1 MYTHVGWKLTHNM
14 TVIRITL
21 IKHCPKLVTHSL
33 RGPRVH
39 SRKVTQSL
47 HHLASLGLFHLDV
60 LVAGSGH
67 VAALD
72 QSQPRGKGAMI
83 GRPNHLT
90 SSTAPTRRLY

>member
-1 MYTHVGWKLTHNM
+1 M

-47 HHLASLGLFHLDV
+47 RHLASLGLFHLDV
-60 LVAGSGH
+60 LPLLVLVMWPLWTNH
-67 VAALD
+67 N
-72 QSQPRGKGAMI
+72 P
-83 GRPNHLT
+83 GRR
-90 SSTAPTRRLY
+90 AP